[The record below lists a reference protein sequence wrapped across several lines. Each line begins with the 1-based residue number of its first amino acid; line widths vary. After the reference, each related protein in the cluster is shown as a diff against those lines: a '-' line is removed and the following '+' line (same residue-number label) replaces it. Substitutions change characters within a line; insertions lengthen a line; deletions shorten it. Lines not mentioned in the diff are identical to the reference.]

1 MALTKQQKV
10 VRDAAMDDLYLFA
23 KLVGP
28 TQLYGRIHED
38 CFNWYQAPE
47 RKDDTLLLLP
57 RDHRKSH
64 VVAVKPAW
72 LATKDPTITVLYMS
86 ATTGLAMQ
94 QLHAI
99 KSILTSPI
107 YMKYWP
113 DMVHQEEGKRAKWT
127 TEQIILDHPSI
138 KENLIVNPTIRVG
151 SISTNVTGFH
161 CTHQVLDDLVVPAN
175 AYTKGG
181 RESVAASFSQLAS
194 ILSPDGTTD
203 TVGTRYHPLD
213 LYHDLLNMKE
223 KVYDEETDEVVK
235 QEEVY
240 DIKQHVVET
249 DGEFLWP
256 RMKRDDG
263 AMFGFDRKQ
272 LARKEAK
279 YKDKAQFYA
288 QYYNNPNDPTSNKID
303 KSVIQYYDR
312 KNLVQEDGIW
322 YLNGKNLRIFAG
334 IDFAFS
340 LSKRADYTAIAVIGM
355 DSDRNIFIL
364 ELDRFKTNSIQVY
377 FEHLNELW
385 HKWHFKV
392 LRAEVTVAQQTIVTQ
407 IKEVWFPQNGI
418 LCKIDEYRPSR
429 HEGTKEERID
439 ATLEPRYQAKTMYHY
454 RGGVCTDLEEE
465 LKLKRPPHD
474 DLKDALTAAVD
485 IAVPPINLGS
495 NWINKRNKAQS
506 NVINTNRFG
515 GRR

>member
-1 MALTKQQKV
+1 MALTKHQKI
-10 VRDAAMDDLYLFA
+10 VRDAAENDLLLFA
-23 KLVGP
+23 RLVGP

-57 RDHRKSH
+57 RDQRKSH
-64 VVAVKPAW
+64 LVAVKTSW
-72 LATKDPTITVLYMS
+72 LITKDPCMTVLYMS

-99 KSILTSPI
+99 KAILTSPI
-107 YMKYWP
+107 YMKNWP

-249 DGEFLWP
+249 DGEFL
-256 RMKRDDG
+256 
-263 AMFGFDRKQ
+263 
-272 LARKEAK
+272 
-279 YKDKAQFYA
+279 
-288 QYYNNPNDPTSNKID
+288 
-303 KSVIQYYDR
+303 
-312 KNLVQEDGIW
+312 
-322 YLNGKNLRIFAG
+322 
-334 IDFAFS
+334 
-340 LSKRADYTAIAVIGM
+340 
-355 DSDRNIFIL
+355 
-364 ELDRFKTNSIQVY
+364 
-377 FEHLNELW
+377 
-385 HKWHFKV
+385 
-392 LRAEVTVAQQTIVTQ
+392 
-407 IKEVWFPQNGI
+407 
-418 LCKIDEYRPSR
+418 
-429 HEGTKEERID
+429 
-439 ATLEPRYQAKTMYHY
+439 
-454 RGGVCTDLEEE
+454 
-465 LKLKRPPHD
+465 
-474 DLKDALTAAVD
+474 
-485 IAVPPINLGS
+485 
-495 NWINKRNKAQS
+495 
-506 NVINTNRFG
+506 
-515 GRR
+515 